1 MAETKQTISA
11 REKWQQEVAATLQ
24 SDAIT
29 SGMFVNEM
37 KQSFNSQNQFWAQ
50 QVQLSSMSN
59 TLLESIEKNTFRTA
73 DLFEKYID
81 DFKDAARRQAEA
93 ALEASRKKDTKGG
106 GKDIENLGGLD
117 LDFGTITAGL
127 IGGVG
132 VAALGFKDKIVNF
145 FKKTETGLKDLD
157 KPKKG
162 FFDGIKKFL
171 GFGPTDVEDI
181 NLKKTAF
188 YDDVGK
194 FLKFGEPDIKD
205 VDAKKLSFKD
215 KIGKFLKFGETDVA
229 SAGVQKTQFKN
240 ALNRQLAWAADAEK
254 LSDASKIKFLDNQKM
269 FLKWSDDAIPNTL
282 FAKSDFLYKQKE
294 LLKFAATADPDSA
307 KAKMKF
313 IDDQAKFLKFAEDAP
328 TKTLD
333 QKKLFLKSIGD
344 SLDIPAGN
352 IDASKIAKDSFF
364 KKQLDLLNLKPEQI
378 NGVEL
383 RKAGLFEK
391 MKTKIFSFGEG
402 VVDGV
407 VGAKNTFS
415 TKMSNFFKL
424 PMFDEGSA
432 LMKVKSTFLNT
443 LDKAMGILLK
453 VTKGFFKLVNILNFG
468 ALDYL
473 NPEAL
478 RNPMKTFESFKGS
491 MNKTFGPKDGILT
504 KAANLFKSIIAPL
517 DDIIKPLK
525 DILKFVGK
533 IAKVVGRIFIPIGF
547 LFSAFDVI
555 SNIVEG
561 YKEGGITGAIGAGI
575 ESIFDD
581 VLFAIP
587 NLLGE
592 AVAWLLDKFG
602 FENATAFIDKN
613 LRDKDGN
620 FSIFNGIKT
629 LLKNVFSSIGQVFND
644 LMDAFSLENILV
656 TAAAFLIKEGGALVK
671 GALDFFMPD
680 AIMEKAQMKVD
691 DPEGYAKMRQAE
703 IDQKKLERELERQK
717 AAAAQASL
725 VQDNS
730 QTIQKVDN
738 HIKKERPS
746 ASSNKDS
753 LKQKEE

>member
-11 REKWQQEVAATLQ
+11 REKWQQEVASTLQ

-37 KQSFNSQNQFWAQ
+37 KQSFSAQSQFWGQ
-50 QVQLSSMSN
+50 QIQLSNMSN
-59 TLLESIEKNTFRTA
+59 TLLEKIEQNTFLTSN
-73 DLFEKYID
+73 LLENYID
-81 DFKDAARRQAEA
+81 EFKDASRRQAEA

-106 GKDIENLGGLD
+106 KADIENMGGLD

-132 VAALGFKDKIVNF
+132 AAVLGFKDGIMNF
-145 FKKTETGLKDLD
+145 FKKNETDLKDLD

-171 GFGPTDVEDI
+171 GFGPATAKEID
-181 NLKKTAF
+181 LKKTAF

-194 FLKFGEPDIKD
+194 FLKFGD
-205 VDAKKLSFKD
+205 
-215 KIGKFLKFGETDVA
+215 TDVA
-229 SAGVQKTQFKN
+229 TAGVQKTQFKN
-240 ALNRQLAWAADAEK
+240 ALNRQLTWAADAEK

-269 FLKWSDDAIPNTL
+269 FLKWSADAAPNSL
-282 FAKSDFLYKQKE
+282 FAKSDFLYNQKE
-294 LLKFAATADPDSA
+294 LLKFAANADPDSA
-307 KAKMKF
+307 AAKMKF
-313 IDDQAKFLKFAEDAP
+313 IDDQSKFLKFAEDAG
-328 TKTLD
+328 TKTTD

-364 KKQLDLLNLKPEQI
+364 KKQLDLLNLKPEDVD
-378 NGVEL
+378 GVEL

-391 MKTKIFSFGEG
+391 MKTKVFALGDTAVEG
-402 VVDGV
+402 VTT
-407 VGAKNTFS
+407 AKNTFS

-432 LMKVKSTFLNT
+432 LMKVKSTFLTT
-443 LDKAMGILLK
+443 LDDAMGILLK
-453 VTKGFFKLVNILNFG
+453 VTNGFFKLVNILNFG
-468 ALDYL
+468 AIDYL

-478 RNPMKTFESFKGS
+478 KNPLKTFESFKTSLGA
-491 MNKTFGPKDGILT
+491 TFGKEGIMT

-525 DILKFVGK
+525 DILGFVGK

-555 SNIVEG
+555 SNIVDG

-592 AVAWLLDKFG
+592 AVAWVLKKFG
-602 FENATAFIDKN
+602 FENATEFIDKN

-620 FSIFNGIKT
+620 FSIFNGIKNLFT
-629 LLKNVFSSIGQVFND
+629 MAVDALYDSVITPVMDFFGRIPQMIAGMMIDLGVPDWITKGVFSEETVNR
-644 LMDAFSLENILV
+644 ANLER
-656 TAAAFLIKEGGALVK
+656 
-671 GALDFFMPD
+671 
-680 AIMEKAQMKVD
+680 D
-691 DPEGYAKMRQAE
+691 DPVAYNKMMEAE
-703 IDQKKLERELERQK
+703 RKQKELERELERQK

-730 QTIQKVDN
+730 QTVQNVNNKIEKT
-738 HIKKERPS
+738 RPS
-746 ASSNKDS
+746 ANSNKDS
-753 LKQKEE
+753 LKQKE

>member
-11 REKWQQEVAATLQ
+11 REKWQQEVASTLQ

-37 KQSFNSQNQFWAQ
+37 KQSFSAQSQFWGQ
-50 QVQLSSMSN
+50 QIQLSNMSN
-59 TLLESIEKNTFRTA
+59 TLLEKIEQNTFLTSN
-73 DLFEKYID
+73 LLENYID
-81 DFKDAARRQAEA
+81 EFKDASRRQAEA

-106 GKDIENLGGLD
+106 KADIENMGGLD

-132 VAALGFKDKIVNF
+132 AAVLGFKDGIMSF
-145 FKKTETGLKDLD
+145 FKKNETDLKKLD

-171 GFGPTDVEDI
+171 GFGPTDVKDI
-181 NLKKTAF
+181 DLKKTAF

-194 FLKFGEPDIKD
+194 FLKFGD
-205 VDAKKLSFKD
+205 
-215 KIGKFLKFGETDVA
+215 TDVA
-229 SAGVQKTQFKN
+229 TAGVQKTQFKN
-240 ALNRQLAWAADAEK
+240 ALNRQLTWAADAEK

-269 FLKWSDDAIPNTL
+269 FLKWSADAAPNSL
-282 FAKSDFLYKQKE
+282 FAKSDFLYNQKE
-294 LLKFAATADPDSA
+294 LLKFAANADPDSA
-307 KAKMKF
+307 AAKMKF
-313 IDDQAKFLKFAEDAP
+313 IDDQSKFLKFAEDAG
-328 TKTLD
+328 TKTTD
-333 QKKLFLKSIGD
+333 QKTKFLKSIGD

-364 KKQLDLLNLKPEQI
+364 KKQLDLLNLKPEDI
-378 NGVEL
+378 DGVEL

-391 MKTKIFSFGEG
+391 MKTKVFALGDTAVEG
-402 VVDGV
+402 VTT
-407 VGAKNTFS
+407 AKNTFS

-432 LMKVKSTFLNT
+432 LMKVKSTFLTT
-443 LDKAMGILLK
+443 LDDAMGILLK
-453 VTKGFFKLVNILNFG
+453 VTNGFFKLVNILNFG
-468 ALDYL
+468 AIDYL

-478 RNPMKTFESFKGS
+478 KNPLKTFESFKTSLGA
-491 MNKTFGPKDGILT
+491 TFGKEGIMT

-525 DILKFVGK
+525 DILGFVGK

-555 SNIVEG
+555 SNIVDG

-592 AVAWLLDKFG
+592 AVAWVLKKFG
-602 FENATAFIDKN
+602 FENATEFIDKN

-620 FSIFNGIKT
+620 FSIFNGIKNLFT
-629 LLKNVFSSIGQVFND
+629 MAVDALYDSVITPVMDFFGRIPQMIAGMMIDLGVPDWITKGVFSEETVNR
-644 LMDAFSLENILV
+644 ANLER
-656 TAAAFLIKEGGALVK
+656 
-671 GALDFFMPD
+671 
-680 AIMEKAQMKVD
+680 D
-691 DPEGYAKMRQAE
+691 DPVAYNKMMEAE
-703 IDQKKLERELERQK
+703 RKQKELERELERQK

-730 QTIQKVDN
+730 QTVQNVNNKIEKT
-738 HIKKERPS
+738 RPS
-746 ASSNKDS
+746 ANSNKDS
-753 LKQKEE
+753 LKQKE

>member
-24 SDAIT
+24 SDAMT

-73 DLFEKYID
+73 DLFEKYVD

-106 GKDIENLGGLD
+106 KADIENMGGLD

-132 VAALGFKDKIVNF
+132 AAVLGFKDGIMSF
-145 FKKTETGLKDLD
+145 FKKNETDLKDLD

-171 GFGPTDVEDI
+171 GFGPATAKEID
-181 NLKKTAF
+181 LKKTAF

-194 FLKFGEPDIKD
+194 FLKFGD
-205 VDAKKLSFKD
+205 
-215 KIGKFLKFGETDVA
+215 TDVA
-229 SAGVQKTQFKN
+229 TAGVQKTQFKN
-240 ALNRQLAWAADAEK
+240 ALNRQLTWAADAEK
-254 LSDASKIKFLDNQKM
+254 LSDASKIKFLENQKM
-269 FLKWSDDAIPNTL
+269 FLKWSADAAPNSL
-282 FAKSDFLYKQKE
+282 FAKSDFLYNQKE
-294 LLKFAATADPDSA
+294 LLKFAANADPDSA
-307 KAKMKF
+307 AAKMKF
-313 IDDQAKFLKFAEDAP
+313 IDDQAKFLKFAEDAG
-328 TKTLD
+328 TKTTD

-364 KKQLDLLNLKPEQI
+364 KKQLDLLNLKPEDI
-378 NGVEL
+378 DGVEL

-407 VGAKNTFS
+407 VSAKNTFS

-432 LMKVKSTFLNT
+432 LMKVKSTFLTT
-443 LDKAMGILLK
+443 LDDAMGILLK
-453 VTKGFFKLVNILNFG
+453 ITRGFFKLVNILNFG

-478 RNPMKTFESFKGS
+478 ANPMKTFESFKKS
-491 MNKTFGPKDGILT
+491 MGATFGKEGIMT

-525 DILKFVGK
+525 DILGFVGK
-533 IAKVVGRIFIPIGF
+533 IAKVVGKIFIPIGF

-555 SNIVEG
+555 SNIVDG

-620 FSIFNGIKT
+620 FSIFNGIKN
-629 LLKNVFSSIGQVFND
+629 LLKNVFSSIGEVFRN
-644 LMDAFSLENILV
+644 LMDSFSLDNIMTTV
-656 TAAAFLIKEGGALVK
+656 AAFLIDKGGFVVK
-671 GALDFFMPD
+671 KVLNTFMPD
-680 AIMEKAQMKVD
+680 DIMEKAQMKVD

-730 QTIQKVDN
+730 QTVQNVNNKIEKT
-738 HIKKERPS
+738 RPS
-746 ASSNKDS
+746 ANSNKDS
-753 LKQKEE
+753 LKQKE

>member
-11 REKWQQEVAATLQ
+11 REKWQQEVASTLQ

-37 KQSFNSQNQFWAQ
+37 KQSFSAQSQFWGQ
-50 QVQLSSMSN
+50 QIQLSNMSN
-59 TLLESIEKNTFRTA
+59 TLLEKIEQNTFLTSN
-73 DLFEKYID
+73 LLENYID
-81 DFKDAARRQAEA
+81 EFKDASRRQAEA

-106 GKDIENLGGLD
+106 KADIENMGGLD

-132 VAALGFKDKIVNF
+132 AAVLGFKDGIMNF
-145 FKKTETGLKDLD
+145 FKKNETDLKKLD

-171 GFGPTDVEDI
+171 GFGPTDVKDI
-181 NLKKTAF
+181 DLKKTAF

-194 FLKFGEPDIKD
+194 FLKFGD
-205 VDAKKLSFKD
+205 
-215 KIGKFLKFGETDVA
+215 TDVA
-229 SAGVQKTQFKN
+229 TAGVQKTQFKN
-240 ALNRQLAWAADAEK
+240 ALNRQLTWAADAEK

-269 FLKWSDDAIPNTL
+269 FLKWSADAAPNSL
-282 FAKSDFLYKQKE
+282 FAKSDFLYNQKE
-294 LLKFAATADPDSA
+294 LLKFAANADPDSA
-307 KAKMKF
+307 AAKMKF
-313 IDDQAKFLKFAEDAP
+313 IDDQSKFLKFAEDAG
-328 TKTLD
+328 TKTTD
-333 QKKLFLKSIGD
+333 QKTKFLKSIGD

-364 KKQLDLLNLKPEQI
+364 KKQLDLLNLKPEDI
-378 NGVEL
+378 DGVEL

-391 MKTKIFSFGEG
+391 MKTKVFALGDTAVEG
-402 VVDGV
+402 VTT
-407 VGAKNTFS
+407 AKNTFS

-432 LMKVKSTFLNT
+432 LMKVKSTFLTT
-443 LDKAMGILLK
+443 LDDAMGILLK
-453 VTKGFFKLVNILNFG
+453 VTNGFFKLVNILNFG
-468 ALDYL
+468 AIDYL

-478 RNPMKTFESFKGS
+478 KNPLKTFESFKTSLGA
-491 MNKTFGPKDGILT
+491 TFGKEGIMT

-525 DILKFVGK
+525 DILGFVGK

-555 SNIVEG
+555 SNIVDG

-592 AVAWLLDKFG
+592 AVAWVLKKFG
-602 FENATAFIDKN
+602 FENATEFIDKN

-620 FSIFNGIKT
+620 FSIFNGIKNLFT
-629 LLKNVFSSIGQVFND
+629 MAVDALYDSVITPVMDFFGRIPQMIAGMMIDLGVPDWITKGVFSEETVNR
-644 LMDAFSLENILV
+644 ANLER
-656 TAAAFLIKEGGALVK
+656 
-671 GALDFFMPD
+671 
-680 AIMEKAQMKVD
+680 D
-691 DPEGYAKMRQAE
+691 DPVAYNKMMEAE
-703 IDQKKLERELERQK
+703 RKQKELERELERQK

-730 QTIQKVDN
+730 QTVQNVNNKIEKT
-738 HIKKERPS
+738 RPS
-746 ASSNKDS
+746 ANSNKDS
-753 LKQKEE
+753 LKQKE

>member
-37 KQSFNSQNQFWAQ
+37 KQSFSAQNQFWAQ

-73 DLFEKYID
+73 DLFEKYVD

-132 VAALGFKDKIVNF
+132 AAVLGFKDGIMNF
-145 FKKTETGLKDLD
+145 FKKNETDLKDLD

-171 GFGPTDVEDI
+171 GFGPATAKEID
-181 NLKKTAF
+181 LKKTAF

-194 FLKFGEPDIKD
+194 FLKFGD
-205 VDAKKLSFKD
+205 
-215 KIGKFLKFGETDVA
+215 TDVA
-229 SAGVQKTQFKN
+229 TAGVQKTQFKN
-240 ALNRQLAWAADAEK
+240 ALNRQLTWAADAEK
-254 LSDASKIKFLDNQKM
+254 LSDASKIKFLENQKM
-269 FLKWSDDAIPNTL
+269 FLKWSDDAIPNSL
-282 FAKSDFLYKQKE
+282 FAKSDFLYNQKE
-294 LLKFAATADPDSA
+294 LLKFAANADPDSA
-307 KAKMKF
+307 AAKMKF
-313 IDDQAKFLKFAEDAP
+313 IDDQAKFLKFAEDAG
-328 TKTLD
+328 TKTTD

-364 KKQLDLLNLKPEQI
+364 KKQLDLLNLKPEDI
-378 NGVEL
+378 DGVEL

-407 VGAKNTFS
+407 VSAKNTFS

-432 LMKVKSTFLNT
+432 LMKVKSTFLTT
-443 LDKAMGILLK
+443 LDNAMGILLK
-453 VTKGFFKLVNILNFG
+453 ITNGFFKLVNILNFG
-468 ALDYL
+468 AIDYL

-478 RNPMKTFESFKGS
+478 KNPLKTFESFKTSLGA
-491 MNKTFGPKDGILT
+491 TFGKEGIMT
-504 KAANLFKSIIAPL
+504 KAADLFKSIIAPL

-525 DILKFVGK
+525 DILGFVGK

-555 SNIVEG
+555 SNIVDG

-629 LLKNVFSSIGQVFND
+629 LLKNVFSSIGQVFSD
-644 LMDAFSLENILV
+644 LMESFSLDNILI
-656 TAAAFLIKEGGALVK
+656 TAASFLIDKGGLLVK
-671 GALDFFMPD
+671 KTLGLFMPD
-680 AIMEKAQMKVD
+680 DIMQKAQMKID
-691 DPEGYAKMRQAE
+691 DPEGFAKMQEAE
-703 IDQKKLERELERQK
+703 KNQRKLERELERQK

-730 QTIQKVDN
+730 QTVQNVNNKIEKT
-738 HIKKERPS
+738 RPS
-746 ASSNKDS
+746 ADSNKDS
-753 LKQKEE
+753 LKKKE